1 LIDLYKTGLITLK
14 ASSDFS
20 IKSEWKSLF
29 FNPYKELIVAGDGS
43 IFVSDNREHN
53 IYKFDKNGNFIKKF
67 GQLGEGPG
75 DLYVPGSM
83 SILDNKYLVVGEYAG
98 NRRISIF
105 DLEGNFFKLLKVRG
119 SVYRPT
125 SLKNN
130 KIAYLSYTVVPIGN
144 STYFYKQIEINI
156 IDAITNENIK
166 VNKYEFK
173 EQSIKVDESFKVY
186 MGEVGGNVFIA
197 STNEGNLLIGDSI
210 LSYIDIYSLD
220 GKKIKSFKLNMNPT
234 PVTKKYINEY
244 KEDYIN
250 KMMQQTFSYA
260 YREQIKAL
268 KKISISHLFADH
280 IPYYYEIMVDTEGN
294 VLIFKKTDCFG
305 NCPIVFQVYSPQ
317 GKFICETELKKGPF
331 EFDIDSRFNNI
342 CFTNQGIF
350 GLFRLKGDEDINLQL
365 VKVDLKINNKE

>member
-14 ASSDFS
+14 ASSDFGV
-20 IKSEWKSLF
+20 KSDWKSLF
-29 FNPYKELIVAGDGS
+29 FDPYKELTISGDGS
-43 IFVSDNREHN
+43 IFVSNNRDHN

-67 GQLGEGPG
+67 GQMGEGPG
-75 DLYVPGSM
+75 DLYHPGHM
-83 SILDNKYLVVGEYAG
+83 SILDNKYLVVGEYAE

-130 KIAYLSYTVVPIGN
+130 KIAYLSDKLEPKDD
-144 STYFYKQIEINI
+144 STFYRQIEINI

-166 VNKYEFK
+166 VNQYEFK
-173 EQSIKVDESFKVY
+173 EQFIKVDESFTVY

-197 STNEGNLLIGDSI
+197 SANEGNLLIGNSI
-210 LSYIDIYSLD
+210 QPYIDIYSLD
-220 GKKIKSFKLNMNPT
+220 GKKVKSFKLNINPI
-234 PVTKKYINEY
+234 PVTKKYINRY
-244 KEDYIN
+244 KEHFIN
-250 KMMQQTFSYA
+250 KMMQQSFSSP
-260 YREQIKAL
+260 YREQIKML
-268 KKISISHLFADH
+268 KKKSISHLFADH
-280 IPYYYEIMVDTEGN
+280 LPYYYEIMVDTEGN
-294 VLIFKKTDCFG
+294 ILIFKKTDCLG

-331 EFDIDSRFNNI
+331 EFDINLRFNNI

-350 GLFRLKGDEDINLQL
+350 GLFRLKGDEDMNLQL
-365 VKVDLKINNKE
+365 VKVDLKVNNKE